1 MNVAF
6 GDDGSVYT
14 AESGIGRI
22 KRFSAD
28 GSFIEL
34 VGQVEL
40 VPGCKKVAISVSPK
54 GDQVYMLDITRG
66 HIVVMARNA
75 SRSAE
80 LSADETGA
88 LAVSEVR
95 P

>member
-1 MNVAF
+1 M
-6 GDDGSVYT
+6 
-14 AESGIGRI
+14 
-22 KRFSAD
+22 
-28 GSFIEL
+28 EL

-66 HIVVMARNA
+66 HIVVMTRSAP
-75 SRSAE
+75 RSAE
-80 LSADETGA
+80 LSVDEAGL
-88 LAVSEVR
+88 LAVAEGK

>member
-22 KRFSAD
+22 KRFSAE

-40 VPGCKKVAISVSPK
+40 VPGCKKVAISISPK

-66 HIVVMARNA
+66 HIVVMTRNA
-75 SRSAE
+75 ARSAE
-80 LSADETGA
+80 LSADGA
-88 LAVSEVR
+88 GLLAASELK